1 MKIVIVGNNVAGT
14 FSAQNI
20 RNLDKAVEIEIF
32 TEESYP
38 YYTRIKLPDIISEQF
53 TIENLIVFKEEW
65 YIKNKIKINLNKK
78 VIKINPKQKQILVEN
93 DKKPISYDKL
103 VIAIGSSPSV
113 PPIKNAIEY
122 LKKGVFTLRN
132 VKDALEIRNYIKTKK
147 VKKAII
153 IGGGL
158 LGLELAKQIKN
169 CNLDAT
175 VVEFFPRL
183 LPKQLD
189 EECGEMLKKE
199 IENMGIKVVLNVST
213 EEILGNS
220 FAKGIRLKDG
230 RIFDSELILI
240 QAGVKPNIDLAKDA
254 KINTNKGI
262 IVNEF
267 LETSE
272 PDVYAIGDCIE
283 YNNQTWGI
291 IPAAMEQSKILASSI
306 LGKKGEKYEGT
317 VPKNTLK
324 IVGIDLT
331 SIGVFDP
338 PEKEGGGWEIL
349 KKSDKKNCCYKKIV
363 LKDNKLKGAILFG
376 EKKALNYI
384 NNNIESEV
392 DPEEL
397 KKILEL

>member
-20 RNLDKAVEIEIF
+20 RNLDKDVEIEIF

-53 TIENLIVFKEEW
+53 TIENSIVFKEEW
-65 YIKNKIKINLNKK
+65 YKKNKIKLNLSKK
-78 VIKINPKQKQILVEN
+78 VVKINPKQKQILVEN

-103 VIAIGSSPSV
+103 IIAIGSSPSV
-113 PPIKNAIEY
+113 PPIKKASDY
-122 LKKGVFTLRN
+122 LMKGVFTLRN

-158 LGLELAKQIKN
+158 LGLELARQIKN
-169 CNLDAT
+169 CNLDTT

-189 EECGEMLKKE
+189 EECGDMLKKE

-220 FAKGIRLKDG
+220 SAKGIRLKDG

-262 IVNEF
+262 EVNQF

-272 PDVYAIGDCIE
+272 QDIYAVGDCIE
-283 YNNQTWGI
+283 YKNQTWGI
-291 IPAAMEQSKILASSI
+291 IPAAMEQSKILAASI
-306 LGKKGEKYEGT
+306 LGKKDEKYEGT

-376 EKKALNYI
+376 EKKSLTYI

-392 DPEEL
+392 NPEEL